1 MSDTLVI
8 IPTYNEI
15 ENIEPLT
22 KAVICASNEVDILIV
37 DDNSPDGTGKK
48 ADELESLEPRINVIH
63 RNKKDGLGRAYIE
76 GFHWALNHKY
86 EYIMEMDC
94 DFSHDPK
101 EIENFRKKM
110 KEGYDLI
117 LGSRYIDGIRVM
129 NWPLS
134 RLMLS
139 RGAGIYVQLITRM
152 PFTDPTGGYKCFSRK
167 LLSSYELS
175 KVQANGYGFQI
186 EMTHKA
192 WINGFKIGEI
202 PITFEDR
209 QSGTSKMS
217 GNIIYEALW
226 VVWKLAIKNVFRKK
240 PH

>member
-1 MSDTLVI
+1 MSDTLII

-22 KAVICASNEVDILIV
+22 RAVIGASNEVDILIV

-76 GFHWALNHKY
+76 GFHWALNRKY

-101 EIENFRKKM
+101 EIKNFRKKM

-117 LGSRYIDGIRVM
+117 LG
-129 NWPLS
+129 
-134 RLMLS
+134 
-139 RGAGIYVQLITRM
+139 
-152 PFTDPTGGYKCFSRK
+152 C
-167 LLSSYELS
+167 LLY
-175 KVQANGYGFQI
+175 
-186 EMTHKA
+186 
-192 WINGFKIGEI
+192 
-202 PITFEDR
+202 
-209 QSGTSKMS
+209 TSPS
-217 GNIIYEALW
+217 P
-226 VVWKLAIKNVFRKK
+226 RD
-240 PH
+240 